1 MPVFVRTQEIEH
13 PIGADGRFA
22 LRVTSPDV
30 EIHGGDDTVAR
41 VQVTLEIRAGSETE
55 ADELFEHA
63 QFQVKGGDGSLEIA
77 EPRHG
82 DTEIDAAFNVLARI
96 FGRGRSA
103 IARVEARVPRG
114 AEIEYDGVSA
124 DVTATDLVGTQRYRT
139 VSGDLVLDRVSGPIR
154 IHAVSGDVSLRAVA
168 TVSLDANG
176 VSGDLSAFAP
186 AFESVRAVT
195 VSGDVELEGELDQHA
210 SHRIET
216 VSGDL
221 SLGAVGDLTL
231 EVRGLSTDVDVSVP
245 HRAEGSRDRR
255 RYVIG
260 GGGAQVLFSSMS
272 GDVSVGAARR
282 SERTHTIPPIPPI
295 PPVPPIPPIP
305 PVAPVGSG
313 VGAEEQLKILQ
324 ALERGEIDVDEAGRR
339 LAGESAGV

>member
-22 LRVTSPDV
+22 LRVTNPDV
-30 EIHGGDDTVAR
+30 EINGGDDTVAR

-63 QFQVKGGDGSLEIA
+63 QFHVKGGEGSLEIA

-82 DTEIDAAFNVLARI
+82 DTGPGDTGLNVLARI
-96 FGRGRSA
+96 FGLGRSA
-103 IARVEARVPRG
+103 VARVEARLPRG
-114 AEIEYDGVSA
+114 AEVEYDGVSA

-139 VSGDLVLDRVSGPIR
+139 VSGDIVLDRVSGPIR
-154 IHAVSGDVSLRAVA
+154 IQAVSGDVSLRAVA
-168 TVSLDANG
+168 VVSLDANT

-186 AFESVRAVT
+186 AFGSVRAVT
-195 VSGDVELEGELDQHA
+195 VSGDVELEGELDQRA

-231 EVRGLSTDVDVSVP
+231 EVRGISTDVDVSVP
-245 HRAEGSRDRR
+245 HRTEGSRDRR

-260 GGGAQVLFSSMS
+260 AGGAQMLFSSMS
-272 GDVSVGAARR
+272 GDASVGAARR
-282 SERTHTIPPIPPI
+282 SGRTSPIPPIPPI
-295 PPVPPIPPIP
+295 PPIAS
-305 PVAPVGSG
+305 VAPAPGLS
-313 VGAEEQLKILQ
+313 ADEQLAILQ
-324 ALERGEIDVDEAGRR
+324 ALERGEIDVDQAARR